1 MMKIKRQRAKWS
13 AVLTSAAMLMIN
25 IPVSAE
31 EASPYSNGITQVN
44 GYMEFEQP
52 QVIDDQDLAQLGY
65 SDTRAYEIE
74 NAGELAWFVQHFY
87 TGDLETQNVSLAD
100 NIDMRDLSSY
110 YSWTPIGYYD
120 AAAQTGMSYNGVFDG
135 NGYSI
140 SGIALDQISGNDLVS
155 AVSAAQAEALSTA
168 PLENIAQNALAG
180 VFGYIGSA
188 GIVTEL
194 KLENTSIMAN
204 TDAAVLAGRNEGTIS
219 ACITSQTTI
228 TSSKSNAFVS
238 DFAADNENVIQSVYS
253 TGFNISNLLSEDQV
267 TPILLNYAPGYA
279 SVTGN
284 GSVSAAFTENKDS
297 IENNLFVAAA
307 PEGVTMLDSSQFA
320 DGAVAW
326 ALNANFSEPKFSQQL
341 GVDSMPVFPT
351 LNGSISRVYRW
362 TLDYA
367 DETMED
373 GVLYTNGTV
382 PESIFA
388 DGRQWQ
394 MADADGNL
402 NDIASGMLF
411 EADLTLVEKAADTEP
426 SESETDPTEPTTVQP
441 ESTTQEPTTETPTT
455 TVQKVD
461 PVYVIPKNLEGFV
474 TRPISEI
481 ALPSDSVGYFVWDID
496 PATVLP
502 AGQESVNIPVSF
514 VPYDTDTYNTI
525 TDISVTIKINKLD
538 PTPQEACP
546 ENVSLDEGQ
555 PLSTV
560 SLPAGWS
567 WLDGNI
573 VPENGIYTAVYTPE
587 DTAVY
592 NTINANVT
600 VTVNPTKPA
609 DTTPPEI
616 TGITD
621 GETYCEA
628 QTVTVTDENA
638 VTATVNDEPVT
649 LDENGSFTLNPNVA
663 PLTVVATDEA
673 GNATTINV
681 VINDG
686 HTFSEGVCVICG
698 AEDPDYKAPA
708 IESADVPDAV
718 AANPDEDG
726 NWYRT
731 TQLTLT
737 APTGYYISQTNDED
751 NFGTAST
758 LDLTLQEGANTVSYY
773 LLSTDGRT
781 ISTEK
786 TYAANVDQIAPV
798 ISGIEDGK
806 TYCEAQTVTVT
817 DENAVTVTVNDEVV
831 TLDENGSF
839 TLNPSTAPLNV
850 IATDE
855 AGNVTTVNVVVND
868 GHTFSEGV
876 CVICG
881 AEDPNYN
888 PEPTVDEN
896 IPDITLVAMNE
907 DGTIA
912 DGQGADGWYRT
923 PYITLTAPDGYN
935 VVDNLEARSRRMPT
949 LDVQLTEG
957 ENTISYYLVSQDN
970 TKVSE
975 ARTLTLYLDTV
986 APKIEGLEEGKVYCG
1001 AVTFTVIEENLDI
1014 PNCSIP
1020 QAVSNNPEGTIFT
1033 ASPTDG
1039 PQGVILRDK
1048 AGNEI
1053 EVHYTVND
1061 GHTFENGVCIYC
1073 GEKDP
1078 DYKAPATESA
1088 DVPDAV
1094 ATTPDADG
1102 NWYRTTQIT
1111 LTAPTGYYISQTKD
1125 EATFGTASTLNLT
1138 LQEGANTIS
1147 YYLLSTDGKTISTE
1161 KTYTANVDQ
1170 TAPVISGAEEGKTYC
1185 AAPTITVTDTNL
1197 VQVTVNGTAVSPA
1210 ADGTLTIA
1218 PASESQTIKAVDAAG
1233 NEASLTITV
1242 NNGHSYANGICTVC
1256 GQYDPEYKVNVDAKF
1271 LSQGMGSN
1279 GWYRG
1284 NATLQAPDGFY
1295 IAFTDDRA
1303 AFGTNTQIVITE
1315 EGSYTMNYY
1324 LMNIS
1329 SGAISQQKQISIKL
1343 DKTAPIIS
1351 GIESDKTY
1359 CLDQKLTL
1367 TVSDDNLYS
1376 VKLNNQE
1383 IASANS
1389 LQTAGGF
1396 TYEVTKAGAYVFTAA
1411 DAAGNLST
1419 MRFTVNANHTWDA
1432 GVVQTEPTTTTTGT
1446 KLYTCT
1452 VCGTTKTEEIP
1463 MVTTE
1468 ATTPEPTTQTPTT
1481 TTQETSTAPSTA
1493 PSSSETQPST
1503 APSTVAPSTAP
1514 SSTETVASTAQSTA
1528 ASSSAAEASSSTLA
1542 MPTTQSS
1549 QINQILGIE
1558 DASSIIGIILVVIGI
1573 ILAAA
1578 VIAMIVLAKR
1588 SKK

>member
-1 MMKIKRQRAKWS
+1 MMKITRQKAKWS

-31 EASPYSNGITQVN
+31 EATSTYTNGITQAN

-52 QVIDDQDLAQLGY
+52 QVIDNQEIAQLGY

-100 NIDMRDLSSY
+100 NIDMSSLSN

-120 AAAQTGMSYNGVFDG
+120 TATQTGISYNGVFDG

-140 SGIALDQISGNDLVS
+140 SGIAINQVDGTDLISNI
-155 AVSAAQAEALSTA
+155 SAAQADALSTT
-168 PLENIAQNALAG
+168 PLTNISENALAG
-180 VFGYIGSA
+180 VFGYIGST
-188 GIVTEL
+188 GYVTEL
-194 KLENTSIMAN
+194 KLENTSIKAN
-204 TDAAVLAGRNEGTIS
+204 TDAAVLVGRNEGTIS
-219 ACITSQTTI
+219 ACITSQASI

-238 DFAADNENVIQSVYS
+238 DFAADNENRIQSVYS
-253 TGFNISNLLSEDQV
+253 TGLNISNLLSEDQV
-267 TPILLNYAPGYA
+267 TSIPLNYAPGYVSA
-279 SVTGN
+279 TGN

-297 IENNLFVAAA
+297 IDNNLFVAEA
-307 PEGVTMLDSSQFA
+307 PAGVTMLDSSQFA

-326 ALNANFSEPKFSQQL
+326 ALNSNFGEPKFSQQL
-341 GVDSMPVFPT
+341 GTESMPVFVTPD
-351 LNGSISRVYRW
+351 GSAFRVYKW

-367 DETMED
+367 DDAMED

-382 PESIFA
+382 PESICA

-394 MADADGNL
+394 ITDADGNWT
-402 NDIASGMLF
+402 DITPGMQI
-411 EADLTLVEKAADTEP
+411 EADATFIEKTADPEPEP
-426 SESETDPTEPTTVQP
+426 SESETQTPEPTTVQP
-441 ESTTQEPTTETPTT
+441 ESTTPEPSTEAPTT
-455 TVQKVD
+455 TIQKVD
-461 PVYVIPKNLEGFV
+461 PVYTLPEGLEGFV
-474 TRPISEI
+474 TKPISDI
-481 ALPSDSVGYFVWDID
+481 ALPSDSIGQFVWDID

-502 AGQESVNIPVSF
+502 TGQETVNIPVSF

-525 TDISVTIKINKLD
+525 TGLQVTVKINKLD

-546 ENVSLDEGQ
+546 DSVSLDEGQ
-555 PLSTV
+555 PLSTI
-560 SLPAGWS
+560 SLPAGWN

-587 DTAVY
+587 DTSVY
-592 NTINANVT
+592 NTINANVN

-609 DTTPPEI
+609 DTTPPAI
-616 TGITD
+616 T
-621 GETYCEA
+621 
-628 QTVTVTDENA
+628 
-638 VTATVNDEPVT
+638 
-649 LDENGSFTLNPNVA
+649 
-663 PLTVVATDEA
+663 
-673 GNATTINV
+673 
-681 VINDG
+681 
-686 HTFSEGVCVICG
+686 
-698 AEDPDYKAPA
+698 
-708 IESADVPDAV
+708 
-718 AANPDEDG
+718 
-726 NWYRT
+726 
-731 TQLTLT
+731 
-737 APTGYYISQTNDED
+737 
-751 NFGTAST
+751 
-758 LDLTLQEGANTVSYY
+758 
-773 LLSTDGRT
+773 
-781 ISTEK
+781 
-786 TYAANVDQIAPV
+786 
-798 ISGIEDGK
+798 GIEDGK

-817 DENAVTVTVNDEVV
+817 DESAVTVTVNGEAV

-839 TLNPSTAPLNV
+839 TLNPSDTPITV

-855 AGNVTTVNVVVND
+855 AGNETTVRVVINN
-868 GHTFSEGV
+868 GHTFSDGV
-876 CVICG
+876 CVVCG
-881 AEDPNYN
+881 EKDPNYV
-888 PEPTVDEN
+888 PEPVVDTS
-896 IPDITLVAMNE
+896 IPDVSLSAMNS
-907 DGTIA
+907 DGVIV
-912 DGQGADGWYRT
+912 DGQGEDGWYRT

-949 LDVQLTEG
+949 LDVELTEG

-975 ARTLTLYLDTV
+975 ERTLTLYLDTV
-986 APKIEGLEEGKVYCG
+986 APKINGLEEGKVYCG
-1001 AVTFTVIEENLDI
+1001 AVTFSVTEENLDMSK
-1014 PNCSIP
+1014 CSLP
-1020 QAVSNNPEGTIFT
+1020 QTVSANEDGTFT
-1033 ASPTDG
+1033 AVPTDG
-1039 PQGVILRDK
+1039 LQEVVFCDK

-1053 EVHYTVND
+1053 SVHYTVND

-1094 ATTPDADG
+1094 ATSPDADG
-1102 NWYRTTQIT
+1102 NWYRTAQLT
-1111 LTAPTGYYISQTKD
+1111 LTAPTGYYINQSNDQD
-1125 EATFGTASTLNLT
+1125 TFGTASTLNLT
-1138 LQEGANTIS
+1138 LQEGANTVT

-1170 TAPVISGAEEGKTYC
+1170 TLPVISGVEDGKTYC
-1185 AAPTITVTDTNL
+1185 EAPTITVTDANL
-1197 VQVTVNGTAVSPA
+1197 TQVTVNDTPVSLA

-1218 PASESQTIKAVDAAG
+1218 PASEPQTIKAVDAAG

-1242 NNGHSYANGICTVC
+1242 NNGHSYVNGICTVC
-1256 GQYDPEYKVNVDAKF
+1256 GQYDPEYSVNVDAKF

-1279 GWYRG
+1279 GWYRAD
-1284 NATLQAPDGFY
+1284 ATLKAPDGFY
-1295 IAFTDDRA
+1295 IAFTNDRA
-1303 AFGTNTQIVITE
+1303 AFGTNTEIVITE
-1315 EGSYTMNYY
+1315 EGSYSMNYY

-1329 SGAISQQKQISIKL
+1329 NGAISQQKQISIKL
-1343 DKTAPIIS
+1343 DKTAPAIS
-1351 GIESDKTY
+1351 GVESDKTY
-1359 CLDQKLTL
+1359 CLDQKLTF

-1389 LQTAGGF
+1389 LQTAGTF
-1396 TYEVTKAGAYVFTAA
+1396 SYEVTKAGAYVFTAA

-1419 MRFTVNANHTWDA
+1419 VRFTVNENHTWDA

-1481 TTQETSTAPSTA
+1481 TTQEATTAPSTA

-1503 APSTVAPSTAP
+1503 APSTAPSSSETQPSTTPSTAASSSETQPSTAP
-1514 SSTETVASTAQSTA
+1514 STALSSLETAASSVQSTA
-1528 ASSSAAEASSSTLA
+1528 ASSSAAEASSSTLS
-1542 MPTTQSS
+1542 MPTTQSG
-1549 QINQILGIE
+1549 QINQILGIK
-1558 DASSIIGIILVVIGI
+1558 DPSSIIGIILVVIGI

-1578 VIAMIVLAKR
+1578 VIAMIILAKR

>member
-31 EASPYSNGITQVN
+31 EASPYSNGMTQVN

-100 NIDMRDLSSY
+100 NIDMRDLSNY

-120 AAAQTGMSYNGVFDG
+120 ASAQTGMSYNGVFDG

-140 SGIALDQISGNDLVS
+140 SGITLDQISGNDLVS
-155 AVSAAQAEALSTA
+155 AVSAAQAEALQTV

-188 GIVTEL
+188 GLVTEL

-253 TGFNISNLLSEDQV
+253 TEFNISNLLSEDQV

-279 SVTGN
+279 SATGN

-297 IENNLFVAAA
+297 IENTLFVAAA
-307 PEGVTMLDSSQFA
+307 PEGVTMLDASQFA
-320 DGAVAW
+320 DGSVAW

-341 GVDSMPVFPT
+341 GVDSMPVFQT

-394 MADADGNL
+394 LADGDGNL
-402 NDIASGMLF
+402 NDIASGMMID
-411 EADLTLVEKAADTEP
+411 ADTTLIEKAADTEP
-426 SESETDPTEPTTVQP
+426 SESESETDPTQPSTVQP

-455 TVQKVD
+455 TIQKVD
-461 PVYVIPKNLEGFV
+461 PVYVIPENLEGFV

-481 ALPSDSVGYFVWDID
+481 ALPSDSVGQFEWAID

-502 AGQESVNIPVSF
+502 AGQESVNVPVSF
-514 VPYDTDTYNTI
+514 VPYNTDTYNTI
-525 TDISVTIKINKLD
+525 TGLQVTIKINKLD

-546 ENVSLDEGQ
+546 DSISLDEGQ

-592 NTINANVT
+592 NTISANVN

-616 TGITD
+616 TGIKD
-621 GETYCEA
+621 GE
-628 QTVTVTDENA
+628 
-638 VTATVNDEPVT
+638 
-649 LDENGSFTLNPNVA
+649 
-663 PLTVVATDEA
+663 
-673 GNATTINV
+673 
-681 VINDG
+681 
-686 HTFSEGVCVICG
+686 
-698 AEDPDYKAPA
+698 
-708 IESADVPDAV
+708 
-718 AANPDEDG
+718 
-726 NWYRT
+726 
-731 TQLTLT
+731 
-737 APTGYYISQTNDED
+737 
-751 NFGTAST
+751 
-758 LDLTLQEGANTVSYY
+758 
-773 LLSTDGRT
+773 
-781 ISTEK
+781 
-786 TYAANVDQIAPV
+786 
-798 ISGIEDGK
+798 

-831 TLDENGSF
+831 TLDETGSF
-839 TLNPSTAPLNV
+839 TLNPSTTPLTV
-850 IATDE
+850 VATDE
-855 AGNVTTVNVVVND
+855 AGNATTVSVVVND
-868 GHTFSEGV
+868 GHTFSEGE

-881 AEDPNYN
+881 AEDPDYN

-896 IPDITLVAMNE
+896 IPDITLAAMNE

-949 LDVQLTEG
+949 LDVELTEG
-957 ENTISYYLVSQDN
+957 ENKISYYLVSQDN

-975 ARTLTLYLDTV
+975 ERTLTLYLDTV
-986 APKIEGLEEGKVYCG
+986 APKIEGIEEGKVYCG
-1001 AVTFTVIEENLDI
+1001 TVTFTVTEENLDI

-1020 QAVSNNPEGTIFT
+1020 QSVSNNPEGTIFT

-1039 PQGVILRDK
+1039 EQEVILRDK
-1048 AGNEI
+1048 AGNETA
-1053 EVHYTVND
+1053 VHYTVND

-1102 NWYRTTQIT
+1102 NWYRTTQLT
-1111 LTAPTGYYISQTKD
+1111 LTAPTGYYISQTRD

-1138 LQEGANTIS
+1138 LQEGTNTIS

-1170 TAPVISGAEEGKTYC
+1170 TAPVISGVEDGKTYC
-1185 AAPTITVTDTNL
+1185 EAPTITITDANL
-1197 VQVTVNGTAVSPA
+1197 VQVTVNGTSVSVA
-1210 ADGTLTIA
+1210 ADGTLTIS
-1218 PASESQTIKAVDAAG
+1218 PASERQTIKAIDAAG

-1242 NNGHSYANGICTVC
+1242 NNGHSYVNGICTVC
-1256 GQYDPEYKVNVDAKF
+1256 SQYDPEYKVNVDAKF

-1295 IAFTDDRA
+1295 IAFTNDRA
-1303 AFGTNTQIVITE
+1303 AFGTNTEIVITE

-1329 SGAISQQKQISIKL
+1329 TGAISQQKQISIKL

-1359 CLDQKLTL
+1359 CLDQKITL

-1376 VKLNNQE
+1376 IKLNNQE
-1383 IASANS
+1383 IASANR
-1389 LQTAGGF
+1389 LQTAGTF

-1411 DAAGNLST
+1411 DATGNLST
-1419 MRFTVNANHTWDA
+1419 MRFTVNANHTWDI

-1481 TTQETSTAPSTA
+1481 TTQENSTAPSTA

-1514 SSTETVASTAQSTA
+1514 SSTETVAPTAQSTDV
-1528 ASSSAAEASSSTLA
+1528 SLSAAEASSSTLA
-1542 MPTTQSS
+1542 MPTTQAS